1 MTINMLLTK
10 TPPYGSFDGMNA
22 SRFDDDEPI
31 APVTNINSA
40 FPGAAAHRSPDL
52 VEGIEPY
59 RLRLRRRLAKLGG
72 AAHPPDASRSG
83 GGRTKPGPLSC
94 PVFSNTRFLE
104 PFAWNGYDRRG

>member
-1 MTINMLLTK
+1 
-10 TPPYGSFDGMNA
+10 MNA

-72 AAHPPDASRSG
+72 ALHIRQMPAVVGEDGQNR
-83 GGRTKPGPLSC
+83 
-94 PVFSNTRFLE
+94 
-104 PFAWNGYDRRG
+104 DR